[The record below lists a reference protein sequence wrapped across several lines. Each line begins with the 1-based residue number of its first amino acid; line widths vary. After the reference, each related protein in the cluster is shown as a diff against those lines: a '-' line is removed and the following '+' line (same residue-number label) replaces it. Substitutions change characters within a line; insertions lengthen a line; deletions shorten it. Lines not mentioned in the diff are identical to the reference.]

1 VKLLLTSNG
10 ITNQSIRRALESLMD
25 KAVGQARVVL
35 VPTAIYAMPDGGIY
49 AWQDLQEH
57 AKLGWK
63 IVSILELTAIPSMDR
78 QHWMPLLEEAD
89 AIMIG
94 GGNTPYLSFWL
105 QQSGL
110 ADELP
115 RLLKTRVYIGISAG
129 SMVATKE
136 IYVNQAT
143 LSRGIYDDDQ
153 YGDSAP
159 RGSGSDKTLHLVDF
173 TLRPHLNADYFDHVT
188 MKDMEQQAA
197 LTDVPLYAIDDM
209 SAVMVRGDKATVIS
223 EGSWRLFKR
232 A

>member
-1 VKLLLTSNG
+1 
-10 ITNQSIRRALESLMD
+10 MPC
-25 KAVGQARVVL
+25 
-35 VPTAIYAMPDGGIY
+35 PTGTY

-78 QHWMPLLEEAD
+78 QHWIPLLEEAD

-115 RLLKTRVYIGISAG
+115 RLLKTKVYIGISAG

-173 TLRPHLNADYFDHVT
+173 TLRPHLNADYFDHVA
-188 MKDMEQQAA
+188 MKDMEYQAA

-223 EGSWRLFKR
+223 EGSWRLLKR

>member
-1 VKLLLTSNG
+1 
-10 ITNQSIRRALESLMD
+10 M
-25 KAVGQARVVL
+25 
-35 VPTAIYAMPDGGIY
+35 
-49 AWQDLQEH
+49 
-57 AKLGWK
+57 
-63 IVSILELTAIPSMDR
+63 SILELTAIPSMDR
-78 QHWMPLLEEAD
+78 QHWIPLLEEAD

-115 RLLKTRVYIGISAG
+115 RLLKTKVYIGISAG

-159 RGSGSDKTLHLVDF
+159 RGSGSDKTLQLVDF
-173 TLRPHLNADYFDHVT
+173 TLRPHLNADYFDHVA
-188 MKDMEQQAA
+188 MKDMEYQAA

-209 SAVMVRGDKATVIS
+209 SAVMVHGDKATVIS
-223 EGSWRLFKR
+223 EGSWRLLKR